1 MILHPLNLSIRHKER
16 LAIIGETGSGKT
28 TLLKSLAGLMDL
40 DSGEVFFKSEKVKGP
55 AERLLPGHPGIAYLH
70 QALNLRN
77 HYKVKDLLERHSI
90 QDPTADGELARIC
103 RVEHLLERMTDH
115 LSGGERQRIALA
127 IELSKH
133 PSLLLLD
140 EPFSNL
146 DIGHRNTLRSVLDDL
161 HVQKGLTFVIVSHN
175 PSEVLG
181 WADRILVMKQGRCIQ
196 AGSPQEIYDAPND
209 EYVAQL
215 LGPYNL
221 IQTNETTQIKIV
233 RPERLR
239 LVSPDGASIK
249 GIVVQEEFEGHTS
262 LYTIIAGEQSWFVRD
277 VPGTLLG
284 KEVGIFVEINPI
296 A

>member
-1 MILHPLNLSIRHKER
+1 
-16 LAIIGETGSGKT
+16 
-28 TLLKSLAGLMDL
+28 
-40 DSGEVFFKSEKVKGP
+40 
-55 AERLLPGHPGIAYLH
+55 
-70 QALNLRN
+70 
-77 HYKVKDLLERHSI
+77 
-90 QDPTADGELARIC
+90 
-103 RVEHLLERMTDH
+103 
-115 LSGGERQRIALA
+115 
-127 IELSKH
+127 
-133 PSLLLLD
+133 LD